1 MSGVRCQMSE
11 VRLSVLCTLFSV
23 LCSLFS
29 VLCFFSIRSLCGW
42 IRDGCIGPL
51 PQAKPSSGTART
63 RRSSMNQI
71 KTSISAADIAAGG
84 CYNSSSVKNIT
95 ESPSNLLPLS
105 RDGEGELAV
114 PISFDRGR
122 AVVAQV
128 VKVVAKLEV
137 GLHYLLPGDHLAGM
151 TGGAA
156 H

>member
-1 MSGVRCQMSE
+1 
-11 VRLSVLCTLFSV
+11 
-23 LCSLFS
+23 
-29 VLCFFSIRSLCGW
+29 
-42 IRDGCIGPL
+42 
-51 PQAKPSSGTART
+51 
-63 RRSSMNQI
+63 MNQI
-71 KTSISAADIAAGG
+71 QTSISAADIAAGG
-84 CYNSSSVKNIT
+84 RYNSSSVKNIT

-105 RDGEGELAV
+105 RDREGELAV

-151 TGGAA
+151 AGGAA